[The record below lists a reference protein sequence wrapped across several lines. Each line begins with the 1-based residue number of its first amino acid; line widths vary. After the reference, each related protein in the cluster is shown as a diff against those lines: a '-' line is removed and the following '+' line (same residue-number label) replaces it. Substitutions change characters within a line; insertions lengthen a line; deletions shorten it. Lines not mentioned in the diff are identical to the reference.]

1 MNQFSPPA
9 RNSILLLFS
18 ILLLYTATFA
28 EGCLQRYRDVVFN
41 QVKINKNINF
51 GGRKTNTDGTKTW
64 MVMDIYEPKN
74 DTAQLRPLVML
85 IHGGGFTNNPPLFR
99 ATPDIVELARSLA
112 LRGYVV
118 VSPEYRLFGGENTFS
133 KVAETA
139 IAALIDIND
148 ATCFLVNAAENGN
161 PYRID
166 PTRFFI
172 GGSSAGAFLALNGSM
187 ISDTSEVPESYRPA
201 MRRVAE
207 FDQRNLQSILENKFC
222 GMRPRVIVPI
232 SGALMDT
239 TYVKPID
246 ASILIIHGELDSAIP
261 GGVGNIFGDPSMPQ
275 TFGSETMVEVFAR
288 AGIPVEADIYPNE
301 GHVPVIWPFGEDLW
315 FAIQQTLLTG
325 SAVNPPVMDS
335 TQRHMARMF
344 YEALGSPQTI
354 CPTPTAIPENIV
366 AGQLQIAPNPSGG
379 VFKVEL
385 PADMSNKIIRVQ
397 LFNMAGQ
404 RIFDQHEQQGNQIS
418 IDISGQSAGIYI
430 VSLLIDGTDGPK
442 IYLDKVVKR

>member
-1 MNQFSPPA
+1 MNKT
-9 RNSILLLFS
+9 ILLLFC
-18 ILLLYTATFA
+18 LLFSLKFSFA
-28 EGCLQRYRDVVFN
+28 DDCPQRYRDVVFD

-64 MVMDIYEPKN
+64 LVMDVYEPKN
-74 DTAQLRPLVML
+74 DTASLRPLVML

-148 ATCFLVNAAENGN
+148 ATCFLVNSAENGN

-166 PTRFFI
+166 PARFFI

-201 MRRVAE
+201 MRRVEE

-239 TYVKPID
+239 TYLKPVG
-246 ASILIIHGELDSAIP
+246 ASILIIHGELDTAIP

-275 TFGSETMVEVFAR
+275 TFGSETMVEVFTR
-288 AGIPVEADIYPNE
+288 AGIPVEADVYPNE

-344 YEALGSPQTI
+344 YEALGSPATI
-354 CPTPTAIPENIV
+354 CPTPTFIPDNIV
-366 AGQLQIAPNPSGG
+366 TGQLQIAPNPSAG
-379 VFKVEL
+379 VFIVEL
-385 PADMSNKIIRVQ
+385 PVDTRNKKIRVQ
-397 LFNMAGQ
+397 LFNMTGQ
-404 RIFDQHEQQGNQIS
+404 RVYDREEQSNNQIS
-418 IDISGQSAGIYI
+418 IDISGQSAGMYI
-430 VSLLIDGTDGPK
+430 VTLLIEGADGPK
-442 IYLDKVVKR
+442 IYLDKVVRR